1 MKSLVEIKEIIRNS
15 KTVYIFGVNINE
27 EPFII
32 LHSKIKFNVDKPVE
46 AFAKAE
52 VLVPIAIISIKIRQ
66 YKKQANLRIL
76 IPPLDK
82 QLRNLVNAIIK
93 KKIILLSL
101 MKIAD
106 FKELYLKVMEREAV
120 SDREYDAVTFEIPV
134 ENAEALTSLITSM
147 TFLDERKIK
156 ELTKV
161 IEEKQDEE
169 ISKIR
174 LGEPI

>member
-1 MKSLVEIKEIIRNS
+1 MIDRYTYKVIPEDSMAFLALKRGEID
-15 KTVYIFGVNINE
+15 
-27 EPFII
+27 
-32 LHSKIKFNVDKPVE
+32 IKFLNPD
-46 AFAKAE
+46 
-52 VLVPIAIISIKIRQ
+52 Q

-120 SDREYDAVTFEIPV
+120 PDREYDAVTFEIPV
-134 ENAEALTSLITSM
+134 ENAGALTSLITSM

-174 LGEPI
+174 LGEPV